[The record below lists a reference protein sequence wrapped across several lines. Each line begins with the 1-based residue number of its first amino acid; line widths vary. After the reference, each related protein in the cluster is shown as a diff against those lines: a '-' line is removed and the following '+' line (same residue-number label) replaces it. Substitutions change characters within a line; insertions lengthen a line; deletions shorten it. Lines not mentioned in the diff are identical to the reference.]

1 MLVVKEQTFNRVDLK
16 VELVLA
22 VHEPGSIPVSKQRV
36 PLSAVQRRRFIGGEM
51 VGQGSSY
58 RQGRLCSGE
67 GRGLYQAEDIAK
79 VEIPDRLGEADTAVR
94 LVFILGGA

>member
-1 MLVVKEQTFNRVDLK
+1 
-16 VELVLA
+16 
-22 VHEPGSIPVSKQRV
+22 
-36 PLSAVQRRRFIGGEM
+36 M